1 MTVKK
6 TDIKALVFNLQRFST
21 EDGPGIRT
29 TAFFKGCPLHCAWC
43 HNPESISPQ
52 LQVYWVETRCI
63 ACLSC
68 IQACPQQA
76 LSYDGQVILINRSL
90 CDGCG
95 KCAEVCPTNA
105 WELLGVEYQADDLAL
120 ELEKDRVFFES
131 SDGGVTLS
139 GGDPILQ
146 HETTLQTLKKLMKDG
161 IQTALDTCGLC
172 DSQELLALLEYTDL
186 LLYDLKLA
194 DDSRHR
200 HFTGSGNTLI
210 LENLKMV
217 AEYIHSHSGRPRLWI
232 RTPLIPGA
240 TADKENINAL
250 GSFIAANLGDVLER
264 WELCAFNNLCRD
276 KYMRLGLEWEFA
288 QTPLLSKEELQHWVE
303 VAKASGVDPQKVTS
317 TGVTRLEG

>member
-1 MTVKK
+1 MEINK
-6 TDIKALVFNLQRFST
+6 TNVNAIVFNVQRFST

-52 LQVYWVETRCI
+52 PQVYWVEIRCI

-68 IQACPQQA
+68 IQACPQHA
-76 LSYDGQVILINRSL
+76 LSYDGRVILIDRSL

-95 KCAEVCPTNA
+95 KCTEVCPTNA
-105 WELLGVEYQADDLAL
+105 WELLGVEYQVDELVL

-131 SDGGVTLS
+131 SGGGVTLS
-139 GGDPILQ
+139 GGDPIQ
-146 HETTLQTLKKLMKDG
+146 QQEATLQILHQLKKDG

-172 DSQELLALLEYTDL
+172 DGQQLLALLEYTDL

-194 DDSRHR
+194 DESRHK
-200 HFTGSGNTLI
+200 HFTGGSNVMI
-210 LENLKMV
+210 LKNLKMIGD
-217 AEYIHSHSGRPRLWI
+217 YIRDHSGRPRLWI

-240 TADKENINAL
+240 TADEENINAL
-250 GSFIAANLGDVLER
+250 GSLIADNLGDVLDR
-264 WELCAFNNLCRD
+264 WEFCAFNNLCRD
-276 KYMRLGLEWEFA
+276 KYIRLGLEWEFS
-288 QTPLLSKEELQHWVE
+288 QTPLLSKRELQHWLE

-317 TGVTRLEG
+317 TGATRLQD